1 MPRFDTRL
9 ALMRAAEQLFAQQ
22 GVDRVSLR
30 EIAVAAGQR
39 NVSAATYH
47 FGSKRELIEAILERH
62 SRPIQDD
69 WVRILEAAPK
79 CGMDL
84 RQLIELLVR
93 PIVAKLDDADGGRS
107 YIELCAE
114 LVTSR
119 SFPLLSMRVAT
130 TPGAAE
136 LGKNIAEQGPKLPGM
151 LGILRGTRLAA
162 TMYTSISDYSRA
174 TNDGIDISREAFTVD
189 LINVLVAIVRAP
201 APPETVLNRR
211 SAQGFELA
219 ALATD

>member
-1 MPRFDTRL
+1 VPRVDTRL

-30 EIAVAAGQR
+30 EIAIAAGQR

-69 WVRILEAAPK
+69 WVLTLQKVPAQGLA
-79 CGMDL
+79 L

-93 PIVAKLDDADGGRS
+93 PIVAKIDDADGGRC
-107 YIELCAE
+107 YLELCAE

-119 SFPLLSMRVAT
+119 SFALLGMRVAT

-136 LGKNIAEQGPKLPGM
+136 LGKRIAELGPELPP
-151 LGILRGTRLAA
+151 LFHVVRGSRLAGLLYA
-162 TMYTSISDYSRA
+162 SIGDYLRLTA
-174 TNDGIDISREAFTVD
+174 NGVEISRPLFVSD
-189 LINVLVAIVRAP
+189 LVNVLVSAVSAD
-201 APPETVLNRR
+201 PPRLDTE
-211 SAQGFELA
+211 
-219 ALATD
+219 